1 MLTRSNLLPMNLF
14 FHFDFENVNLLRIL
28 TFGKSRFQNSFFTFE
43 NFDHL
48 KFLTLKNVFIPFEIS
63 NFGTKNIEV
72 VDFPYLI

>member
-1 MLTRSNLLPMNLF
+1 MVRSISVKNELN
-14 FHFDFENVNLLRIL
+14 FENENLLRIL

-43 NFDHL
+43 TLDHL